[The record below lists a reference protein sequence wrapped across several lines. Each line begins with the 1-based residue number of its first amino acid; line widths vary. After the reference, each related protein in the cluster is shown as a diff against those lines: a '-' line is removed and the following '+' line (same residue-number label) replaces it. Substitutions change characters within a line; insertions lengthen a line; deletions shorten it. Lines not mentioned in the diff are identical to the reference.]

1 MEMYIEIAKENY
13 KGFIKENVFELKD
26 DDGCVIGRGM
36 LNPVFNYDV
45 SGNVPLNI
53 FFDIEVYE
61 NDLKSIIM
69 DMLFDK
75 IITKIRN
82 ILRELDEISGRI
94 CTSCAI
100 DDISRIDYFEKKG
113 LDEKSSVVVVQR
125 RIPENYNFIS
135 EDSGIR
141 IKESEL
147 NDEYEINRFLDFQNK
162 IFFYKM
168 NKMDID
174 EFKRKDGAIIFNAYD
189 ENRVVGS
196 ALAYIKN
203 NNVGYLKLIFV
214 AKKYR
219 KTKVGMELISKCYE
233 YFEKMNIEYI
243 QLEVPTMNTGAIEFY
258 KKLGFQMLKEK
269 YVYMIKT
276 FHKEEKEID
285 K

>member
-1 MEMYIEIAKENY
+1 MYIELARENY

-26 DDGCVIGRGM
+26 GEGSILGRGM

-45 SGNVPLNI
+45 SGNIPLNI
-53 FFDIEVYE
+53 FFDIEVYNE
-61 NDLKSIIM
+61 DLRSIIM

-75 IITKIRN
+75 IITKIRY
-82 ILRELDEISGRI
+82 ILRELEEVSGRI

-100 DDISRIDYFEKKG
+100 DDLNRIAYFERKG
-113 LDEKSSVVVVQR
+113 LSEKSSVVVVQR
-125 RIPENYNFIS
+125 RIPENYNYIS
-135 EDSGIR
+135 EDSAVK

-147 NDEYEINRFLDFQNK
+147 SDEYEVNRFLDFQNK

-174 EFKRKDGAIIFNAYD
+174 DFKKKDGAIIFNAYD
-189 ENRVVGS
+189 DNKVVGS
-196 ALAYIKN
+196 ALAYIKK
-203 NNVGYLKLIFV
+203 NNVAYLKLIFV

-219 KTKVGMELISKCYE
+219 KTKVGMELISRCYE

-243 QLEVPTMNTGAIEFY
+243 QLEVPTMNTGAVEFY

-269 YVYMIKT
+269 YVYLIKT
-276 FHKEEKEID
+276 FMKEEKEID